1 MDTQNGNNYVKEV
14 GKPKA
19 RFSELGLRFL
29 AFALTLVAAI
39 LVGVDKQTKIVA
51 IPVVSTLPPLNVPVT
66 AKFHYF
72 SAFVYFVVVNA
83 IACAYAIISLVLTLA
98 TRGGSK
104 GGLALMI
111 TTLDLVMVAL
121 LSSSSGATGAIGL
134 IGMHGN
140 SHVQWTKVCNVFGKF
155 CHQVFAGLV
164 LSVLGSAAFLLL
176 VVISARN
183 FQKKHM

>member
-1 MDTQNGNNYVKEV
+1 M
-14 GKPKA
+14 
-19 RFSELGLRFL
+19 
-29 AFALTLVAAI
+29 
-39 LVGVDKQTKIVA
+39 
-51 IPVVSTLPPLNVPVT
+51 
-66 AKFHYF
+66 
-72 SAFVYFVVVNA
+72 VVNA

-121 LSSSSGATGAIGL
+121 LSSGSGATGAIGL

-140 SHVQWTKVCNVFGKF
+140 SHVQWKKVCNVFGKF
-155 CHQVFAGLV
+155 CHQVLAGLV
-164 LSVLGSAAFLLL
+164 LSVLGSVAFLLL